1 MSDLVITRY
10 RDQILDAAQNKR
22 KIRITGSGSKN
33 WYGGALQGEPLSTR
47 DYSGIISYQPDEL
60 VITLKAG
67 TRLAEVEAILIDKN
81 QQFAFDPPH
90 FGPNAT
96 IGGMVCA
103 GLAGPG
109 RISAGSL
116 RDFVLGAKIMDG
128 KGQILNFGGTVM
140 KNVAGYDIARLMP
153 GSLGT
158 LALLMEVSIKVL
170 PKPAATATVSV
181 HLEQQAAINLMN
193 LLASQPWPINASAWV
208 DHTLYLKLCG
218 AKAAVKSA
226 IESFDSQR
234 GMKVVE
240 QSAADAFWKSLREQT
255 HPWFD
260 QPAQTD
266 LWRLSLPTTSPR
278 FDASDN
284 TLIEWHGGQRW
295 IKGSNDAATLKSMAL
310 AKHGHAGL
318 FRGKNK
324 EPHMLSS
331 LSDNP
336 LTQGLVIVQRR
347 LRDAFDPCGVFA
359 TERLT

>member
-10 RDQILDAAQNKR
+10 RDQILDAAQNKI
-22 KIRITGSGSKN
+22 KIRITGSGSKD
-33 WYGGALQGEPLSTR
+33 WYGGRLQGEPLSTLE
-47 DYSGIISYQPDEL
+47 YCGVINYQPDEL
-60 VITLKAG
+60 VITVKAG
-67 TRLAEVEAILIDKN
+67 TPLSEVEATLNDKN
-81 QQFAFDPPH
+81 QQFAFDPPY

-158 LALLMEVSIKVL
+158 LALLLEVSIKVL
-170 PKPAATATVSV
+170 PKPAASATVSV
-181 HLEQQAAINLMN
+181 PLEQQAAINVMN

-208 DHTLYLKLCG
+208 DHTLYLRLCG
-218 AKAAVKSA
+218 AKAAVKNA

-240 QSAADAFWKSLREQT
+240 QTTADEFWKSLREQT

-260 QPAQTD
+260 QATQNN

-278 FDASDN
+278 FDASDD

-295 IKGSNDAATLKSMAL
+295 IKGANDAATLKSMAL
-310 AKHGHAGL
+310 AKQGHASL
-318 FRGKNK
+318 FKGNNK
-324 EPHMLSS
+324 APQMLSS

-336 LTQGLVIVQRR
+336 LTQGLVIVQQR
-347 LRDAFDPCGVFA
+347 LQEAFDPSGVFA
-359 TERLT
+359 TERLI